1 MGNCNTC
8 NCDGKGE
15 AAPNEFNVEDQAK
28 HMRAYNKQMQGV
40 DDLKPLSTTITSE
53 ETTL

>member
-15 AAPNEFNVEDQAK
+15 ATPNEFNMDVRYSRYLTIYK
-28 HMRAYNKQMQGV
+28 G
-40 DDLKPLSTTITSE
+40 LSEVFESI
-53 ETTL
+53 